1 MFQSKPAKS
10 AHKPA
15 MGAKGTI
22 GSGKLAAAM
31 RSAVRKEAVTL
42 LVTKPRKMA
51 IATARQVTEIA
62 KAPITTE
69 DRDRAAALAAKAR
82 AAKGSPITAKFR
94 KA

>member
-1 MFQSKPAKS
+1 MFQLKASKS
-10 AHKPA
+10 TQKPA
-15 MGAKGTI
+15 MGAQGAL
-22 GSGKLAAAM
+22 GSSKLGAAM
-31 RSAVRKEAVTL
+31 RSAAREETVTL

-62 KAPITTE
+62 KSPITSE

-82 AAKGSPITAKFR
+82 AAKSSPITAKFR